1 MNEWYEN
8 RNSQKRQ
15 MYTCGSG
22 YVPILLSEK
31 DVYQEETKGRL
42 RTYKQTDAEENMGKE
57 EDIYLQI
64 CKHDLL
70 SLQGQ
75 YAVPPSSHPSNTTTL
90 SLS

>member
-1 MNEWYEN
+1 M
-8 RNSQKRQ
+8 RIASHRKDRL
-15 MYTCGSG
+15 YTCGSG
-22 YVPILLSEK
+22 YVPIVLSEK

-42 RTYKQTDAEENMGKE
+42 RMYKQTDAEEKKGKE
-57 EDIYLQI
+57 KDIYLQI

-75 YAVPPSSHPSNTTTL
+75 YTVPPSSHPSNTTTPL